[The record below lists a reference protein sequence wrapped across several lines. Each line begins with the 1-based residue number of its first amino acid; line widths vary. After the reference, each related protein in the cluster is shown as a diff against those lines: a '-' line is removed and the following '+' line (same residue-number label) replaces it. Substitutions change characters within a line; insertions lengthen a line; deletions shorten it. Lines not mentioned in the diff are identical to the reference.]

1 MIRTEHIIKRYALSG
16 QPVEAL
22 RGISLHIRPGEYAAI
37 VGPSGSGKSTLM
49 NILGCLDRPSEGAYY
64 LHGRDVSTLTPEELA
79 QVRGREIGF
88 VFQGYQLLPR
98 LTAIENVALPLILC
112 GVPVQQRLARAE
124 ALLTRVGLGHR
135 LRHLPGQLSGGQQQ
149 RVAIARALIRN
160 PAVLLADE
168 PTGNLDAIATQEVL
182 SLMDDLH
189 REGRTIVLI
198 THDDKVAQRAQRQL
212 CIAAGRLTEV
222 GDVSR
227 VPSDSAWAEAALS
240 SSF

>member
-149 RVAIARALIRN
+149 RVAIARAIATR
-160 PAVLLADE
+160 PPIIMADE
-168 PTGNLDAIATQEVL
+168 PTGALDSKTGRHVL
-182 SLMDDLH
+182 EILRELN
-189 REGRTIVLI
+189 REGSTIILI
-198 THDDKVAQRAQRQL
+198 THDDG
-212 CIAAGRLTEV
+212 IAAQARRRVRLSDGRIVSDEV
-222 GDVSR
+222 SK
-227 VPSDSAWAEAALS
+227 EAAV
-240 SSF
+240 